1 MLKVQAL
8 IKVSASAKFLL
19 SLSLLLMPGMVSALD
34 FRSIGVTKAVMFDA
48 PSAQAK
54 KLFVIWQDYPVEV
67 IVNLGD
73 WVKVRDNQGG
83 LTWVESKNLSPK
95 RTVIVVNGPV
105 ELRAAA
111 NGTSDVLSR
120 VEKDVVL
127 DLVESA
133 PGGWVKVKHRDGLV
147 GYVQSTAVWGL

>member
-1 MLKVQAL
+1 M
-8 IKVSASAKFLL
+8 
-19 SLSLLLMPGMVSALD
+19 LMPNMASALD
-34 FRSIGVTKAVMFDA
+34 FRSIAAPKAVLFDA

-54 KLFVIWQDYPVEV
+54 KLFVIWQGYPVEI

-95 RTVIVVNGPV
+95 RTVIVVKGPV
-105 ELRAAA
+105 EMRAAA
-111 NGTSDVLSR
+111 DGSSDVLSR
-120 VEKDVVL
+120 LDKDVVL

-133 PGGWVKVKHRDGLV
+133 AGGWAKVKHRDGLV
-147 GYVQSTAVWGL
+147 GYVQASAVWGL